1 MHCYLFT
8 RPVLLLC
15 FVISFSHTYG
25 QTSILDSLVN
35 SDDAKRILSVLA
47 SDSLKGRFTGTDE
60 NKKAADFIVSEF
72 KSAGLKPLAGYE
84 DYLMPFK
91 IWIKNK
97 GDVTGYNVLTGLTGK
112 TKPNE
117 IIIFSAHYDH
127 VGTFSTNPDPKV
139 HPEELKKKDDS
150 IYNGANDDAS
160 GVTAL
165 ILLAKYFAAKNNN
178 ERTLIFTVFSGEEL
192 GLFGS
197 LALADK
203 VVPQQTIAV
212 INIEMIGRGSQGNRH
227 PFITGGELSNLQD
240 ILNKELEKKNIDSFG
255 RYFFRADPYITQ
267 KLFYR
272 SDNFSFARFGI
283 PAHTIMLTSGTDKY
297 YHSVNDEIET
307 INFNVMVNTI
317 RAIALSTEGII
328 NGTDTPNRIE
338 KDRLYE
344 LIKVRVNGF

>member
-15 FVISFSHTYG
+15 FVTAFLHTYS
-25 QTSILDSLVN
+25 QISIPDSLVN
-35 SDDAKRILSVLA
+35 SDEARRILSVLA
-47 SDSLKGRFTGTDE
+47 SDSLKGRFTGTGE

-72 KSAGLKPLAGYE
+72 KSAGLKTLAGYE
-84 DYLMPFK
+84 DYLMPFNV
-91 IWIKNK
+91 WLKNK
-97 GDVTGYNVLTGLTGK
+97 GNVSAYNVLAGLTGK

-117 IIIFSAHYDH
+117 TVIFSAHYDH
-127 VGTFSTNPDPKV
+127 IGTFSTNPSPSI
-139 HPEELKKKDDS
+139 HPAELRKKDDT

-165 ILLAKYFAAKNNN
+165 ILLAKYFVAKNNN
-178 ERTLIFTVFSGEEL
+178 ERTLIFAAFSGEEL
-192 GLFGS
+192 GLLGS
-197 LALADK
+197 LALSDK

-212 INIEMIGRGSQGNRH
+212 INIEMIGRSSQSKYH

-240 ILNKELEKKNIDSFG
+240 ILNKELEKKSVDSFG
-255 RYFFRADPYITQ
+255 SYFFRDDPYTTQ
-267 KLFYR
+267 NLFFR

-283 PAHTIMLTSGTDKY
+283 PAHTIMLASGTDKY

-307 INFNVMVNTI
+307 INFDVMINTI

-328 NGTDTPNRIE
+328 NGTDTPARIE

-344 LIKVRVNGF
+344 LKKAKANGF